1 VNNINGAIGGSATD
15 FVTATGDVNVGEE
28 TFFNIF
34 NSNGTI
40 GENAVSTLSANNFT
54 SGSTFEFQ
62 ILNDDGGLAAV
73 RSSTPT

>member
-34 NSNGTI
+34 NSNG
-40 GENAVSTLSANNFT
+40 
-54 SGSTFEFQ
+54 
-62 ILNDDGGLAAV
+62 GLAKM
-73 RSSTPT
+73 RSPLCRRTISPREAPSNFKS